1 VLGSAA
7 TTLAATGTLPRG
19 ESTAAAPP
27 AKAGLRFG
35 IHTLPHHTTWTDIA
49 AVWEEAD
56 GLGLDS
62 AFVFDHFMPIQGDQK
77 GPCLEGWTLLAAL
90 AARTKRLR
98 VGVLVTGNTYRWP
111 ALLAKMAATV
121 DHVSGGRLILGMGA
135 GWFEREHQAYGIPFH
150 TPGGRARRLVESVE
164 VVKKLFTQESTTY
177 AGKYYQLKDAP
188 FMPRAVQRPH
198 PPILIG
204 GMGPKV
210 IQPLAARHA
219 QIWHFFAS
227 DPRRV
232 QQLCTGFD
240 DLCRAA
246 GRDPPRSRS
255 PPPSVPATS
264 PTSMRR
270 PSWPA
275 CRSWRMRASATSFW
289 ASGRRSNAT
298 SCGGSRRRSRH
309 RCDRASEGPT
319 RSAAHAGYQVGASP
333 ARSGAATPD
342 RDRGLGPGPALGDS
356 DPADER
362 QRGEFRGLPTNR
374 RPSVVAGVRGGPSS
388 IASGLPCARLRLS
401 FSRSVVRFTRS
412 SRAASF
418 LLPPE
423 RRSACAMIR
432 SSMASISR

>member
-1 VLGSAA
+1 MDEPVSHPRRISRRTALRVLGSAA

-19 ESTAAAPP
+19 GARAETP
-27 AKAGLRFG
+27 AQPGLRFG
-35 IHTLPHHTTWTDIA
+35 IQTMPHNTTWADIA

-111 ALLAKMAATV
+111 AVLAKMAATV

-150 TPGGRARRLVESVE
+150 TPGGRARRLVEAVE
-164 VVKKLFTQESTTY
+164 VMKKLFTQETTTY

-227 DPRRV
+227 DPGRV
-232 QQLCTGFD
+232 RQLCTGFD
-240 DLCRAA
+240 DLVRAA
-246 GRDPPRSRS
+246 GRDPAE
-255 PPPSVPATS
+255 VEKATS
-264 PTSMRR
+264 L
-270 PSWPA
+270 
-275 CRSWRMRASATSFW
+275 RAGDV
-289 ASGRRSNAT
+289 ASLDGKALRERV
-298 SCGGSRRRSRH
+298 
-309 RCDRASEGPT
+309 
-319 RSAAHAGYQVGASP
+319 Q
-333 ARSGAATPD
+333 
-342 RDRGLGPGPALGDS
+342 GL
-356 DPADER
+356 AD
-362 QRGEFRGLPTNR
+362 
-374 RPSVVAGVRGGPSS
+374 AGVRHFILGLGAPFERDVMRRFAKEVAGP
-388 IASGLPCARLRLS
+388 LR
-401 FSRSVVRFTRS
+401 
-412 SRAASF
+412 AG
-418 LLPPE
+418 
-423 RRSACAMIR
+423 
-432 SSMASISR
+432 

>member
-246 GRDPPRSRS
+246 GRDPAEVEKS
-255 PPPSVPATS
+255 TS
-264 PTSMRR
+264 I
-270 PSWPA
+270 
-275 CRSWRMRASATSFW
+275 RAGDVANLD
-289 ASGRRSNAT
+289 AKALL
-298 SCGGSRRRSRH
+298 
-309 RCDRASEGPT
+309 
-319 RSAAHAGYQVGASP
+319 
-333 ARSGAATPD
+333 ARVQE
-342 RDRGLGPGPALGDS
+342 L
-356 DPADER
+356 AD
-362 QRGEFRGLPTNR
+362 
-374 RPSVVAGVRGGPSS
+374 AGVRHFILGLGAPFERDVMRRF
-388 IASGLPCARLRLS
+388 AKEVAAPLRSG
-401 FSRSVVRFTRS
+401 
-412 SRAASF
+412 
-418 LLPPE
+418 
-423 RRSACAMIR
+423 
-432 SSMASISR
+432 